1 LSCIPKID
9 EKPTQGSLAWGLNG
23 KLKTWREG
31 RSKKRSNEE
40 REGVLCEVKGGLYT
54 SFAFHANTNG
64 SY

>member
-1 LSCIPKID
+1 
-9 EKPTQGSLAWGLNG
+9 LNG